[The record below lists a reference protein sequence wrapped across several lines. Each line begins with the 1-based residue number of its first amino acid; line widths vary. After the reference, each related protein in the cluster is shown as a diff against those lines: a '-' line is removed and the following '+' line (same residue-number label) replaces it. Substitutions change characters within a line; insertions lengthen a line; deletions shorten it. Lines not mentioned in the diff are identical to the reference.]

1 MHYLIYGNF
10 DQVYACWE
18 ITNLVCKKMLEYCSE
33 KTLTRK
39 EYIYNSIFSP
49 RAKKTKKRKHSNQKE
64 NYWKIMLNAH

>member
-10 DQVYACWE
+10 DQVYSCWE

-39 EYIYNSIFSP
+39 EYIIQFL
-49 RAKKTKKRKHSNQKE
+49 ALGQKKQKKRKHSNQKE
-64 NYWKIMLNAH
+64 NYCKIMLNVH